1 MKQGEATGD
10 ALRGPHIAFDGQQSG
25 KGLREIAGAL
35 WFGVRCGELAYRER
49 YTGLNA
55 AAAAEV
61 ARPGQS
67 GPARAREAVV
77 GRQVRAQRASS
88 LPGRPFGPP
97 EVGRTI
103 AGDRVLRI
111 EDRFAGE
118 PLRAAMPRYN

>member
-10 ALRGPHIAFDGQQSG
+10 ALREPLIALDGQQSG
-25 KGLREIAGAL
+25 KGPRETAGAL
-35 WFGVRCGELAYRER
+35 WFGVRCGELAYREF
-49 YTGLNA
+49 YTGLN

-61 ARPGQS
+61 ARPGQL
-67 GPARAREAVV
+67 GPARDREAVV
-77 GRQVRAQRASS
+77 GGQVRAQRASS

-103 AGDRVLRI
+103 AGGRVLRI
-111 EDRFAGE
+111 ENRFAGK